1 MPVRNASAVWN
12 GTLKEGAGIMKLG
25 SVDFEAAYSHATR
38 FGEQPGTNPEEF
50 VGAALA
56 GCFSMYLSAQ
66 LTNAGFPPMQI
77 RTRARVHLGEGPRIH
92 LIELETEAEVAG
104 VTEELFQ
111 EKVSISKSNCPV
123 SMALAGPEIRV
134 NARLVKL

>member
-12 GTLKEGAGIMKLG
+12 GTLKEGAGVMKLG
-25 SVDFEAAYSHATR
+25 SADFEGAYSHATR
-38 FGEQPGTNPEEF
+38 FGEQPGTNPEEY

-56 GCFSMYLSAQ
+56 GCFSMYLASQ
-66 LTNAGFPPMQI
+66 LTNAGFPPAQI

-92 LIELETEAEVAG
+92 LIELETEAEVPGAP
-104 VTEELFQ
+104 EEIFQ
-111 EKVSISKSNCPV
+111 EKVAKSKSSCPV

-134 NARLVKL
+134 SARLV